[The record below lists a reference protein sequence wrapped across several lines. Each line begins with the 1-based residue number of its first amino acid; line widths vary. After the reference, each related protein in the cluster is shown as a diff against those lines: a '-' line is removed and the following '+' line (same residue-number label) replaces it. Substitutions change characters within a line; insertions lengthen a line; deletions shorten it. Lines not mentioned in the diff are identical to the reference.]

1 MTIELVVFD
10 LAGTTVNDADG
21 VNRAV
26 REALAAVGVN
36 VSRDSVNAVMGIPK
50 PVALRYLLE
59 EASREDLLAD
69 LSQIHADFVAR
80 MIRFYQTDP
89 SVYEIAGATDVF
101 RRLQAAGIKVALDT
115 GFTRDI
121 VDVILPRLGWTD
133 SRLVN
138 FTVTSDEV
146 SRGRPHPDLIQRAMT
161 ALGLTDPARVAKVG
175 DTPADLEEGMR
186 AECGMVIGVTQ
197 GSHSAE
203 QLRACQH
210 THLIG
215 TVAELPALLGL

>member
-1 MTIELVVFD
+1 MNIELVVLD
-10 LAGTTVNDADG
+10 LAGTTVNDEDG

-26 REALAAVGVN
+26 REALRAVGLSA
-36 VSRDSVNAVMGIPK
+36 SRESVNAVMGIPK

-59 EASREDLLAD
+59 EAGRDDLLER
-69 LSQIHADFVAR
+69 LNEIHADFVAR

-89 SVYEIAGATDVF
+89 SVHEIAGTTDVF

-121 VDVILPRLGWTD
+121 VDVILRRLGWTD

-146 SRGRPHPDLIQRAMT
+146 SRGRPHPDLIQRAM
-161 ALGLTDPARVAKVG
+161 AAVGVTDPARVAKVG

-197 GSHSAE
+197 GSHSEA
-203 QLRACQH
+203 QLRACRH
-210 THLIG
+210 TQLIG

>member
-1 MTIELVVFD
+1 MKIDLVVFD
-10 LAGTTVNDADG
+10 LAGTTVNDEDG

-26 REALAAVGVN
+26 REALSAVGVV

-59 EASREDLLAD
+59 EAGREDLLIQ
-69 LSQIHADFVAR
+69 LSEIHAEFVAR
-80 MIRFYQTDP
+80 MIRFYQSDP
-89 SVYEIAGATDVF
+89 SVHEIAGTTDVF
-101 RRLQAAGIKVALDT
+101 RRLQGAGIKVALDT

-146 SRGRPHPDLIQRAMT
+146 SRGRPHPELIERAMA
-161 ALGLTDPARVAKVG
+161 ALGVTDPARVAKIG

-186 AECGMVIGVTQ
+186 AECGLVVGVTR
-197 GSHSAE
+197 GSHSEE
-203 QLRACQH
+203 QLRACHH

>member
-1 MTIELVVFD
+1 MKIELVVLD
-10 LAGTTVNDADG
+10 LAGTTVNDEDG

-26 REALAAVGVN
+26 RDALAAVGVN
-36 VSRDSVNAVMGIPK
+36 ISRDNVNAVMGIPK

-59 EASREDLLAD
+59 EAGREDLLGR
-69 LSQIHADFVAR
+69 LSEIHSDFVAR

-89 SVYEIAGATDVF
+89 SVHEIAGTTDVF
-101 RRLQAAGIKVALDT
+101 RRLQGAGIKVALDT

-121 VDVILPRLGWTD
+121 VDVILRRLGWTD

-146 SRGRPHPDLIQRAMT
+146 SRGRPHPDLILRAMS
-161 ALGLTDPARVAKVG
+161 ALGVGDPARVAKVG
-175 DTPADLEEGMR
+175 DTPADLEEGIR
-186 AECGMVIGVTQ
+186 AECGMVVGVTH
-197 GSHSAE
+197 GSHTEA

-215 TVAELPALLGL
+215 TVAELPGLLGL

>member
-1 MTIELVVFD
+1 MKIELVVLD
-10 LAGTTVNDADG
+10 LAGTTVNDEDG
-21 VNRAV
+21 VNRTL
-26 REALAAVGVN
+26 REALAAAGVK
-36 VSRDSVNAVMGIPK
+36 VTRESVNAVMGIPK

-59 EASREDLLAD
+59 EAVRPDLLEQ
-69 LSQIHADFVAR
+69 LSAIHEDFVER

-89 SVYEIAGATDVF
+89 SVRELGRATDVF

-121 VDVILPRLGWTD
+121 VDVILRRLGWTD

-146 SRGRPHPDLIQRAMT
+146 SRGRPHPDLIQRAMA
-161 ALGLTDPARVAKVG
+161 ALGVSDPARVAKVG
-175 DTPADLEEGMR
+175 DTPADLEEGVR

-197 GSHSAE
+197 GSHSEE
-203 QLRACQH
+203 QLRACHH